1 MAIADI
7 VNYEGAFDLE
17 LNGPDGEKLGWTW
30 HVLSAGSAQAKK
42 AQNRFNAENHVK
54 SMGKRKK
61 KAAASVDV
69 DEVMSELDIAAPRVV
84 GLVAACVSGW
94 TVSSK
99 FAKSQKDEDFEF
111 TPANVAR
118 FLDIEWIFEQA
129 DDCVSDIGNFIAK

>member
-61 KAAASVDV
+61 QVTVDAV
-69 DEVMSELDIAAPRVV
+69 VSEMDIAEPRVV
-84 GLVAACVSGW
+84 ALVAACVSGW

-99 FAKSQKDEDFEF
+99 FSKSQKDEDFEY

-118 FLDIEWIFEQA
+118 FLEIEWLFKQV
-129 DDCVSDIGNFIAK
+129 DNTVSDIENFIKK

>member
-17 LNGPDGEKLGWTW
+17 LCGPDGEKLGWTW

-54 SMGKRKK
+54 SMGKRKN
-61 KAAASVDV
+61 KASQVSIDDV
-69 DEVMSELDIAAPRVV
+69 VTEMDVAEPRVV
-84 GLVAACVSGW
+84 ALVAACVSGW

-99 FAKSQKDEDFEF
+99 LSKSQKDEDFEF

-118 FLDIEWIFEQA
+118 FLEIEWVFKQVDA
-129 DDCVSDIGNFIAK
+129 CVSDIENFIAK